1 MKTVNFGKIKEGDL
15 VQVPR
20 TQFAPMRHGWNG
32 WLFSEA
38 VVIEKGIG
46 KKSGKAVIVVDME
59 IDAGKNQYK
68 TIRRTFLKDYVFQ
81 TGAIERAKRILEA
94 DGIKSKEQFK
104 EYIESEDVTGAD
116 WITFLI
122 DKGFI
127 FEKEKNEHEGI

>member
-1 MKTVNFGKIKEGDL
+1 MKKANYAKLKEGDL

-20 TQFAPMRHGWNG
+20 TQFAPMRYGWNG

-38 VVIEKGIG
+38 VVVKKGIS
-46 KKSGKAVIVVDME
+46 KKSGKEVIVVDME
-59 IDAGKNQYK
+59 IDTGKNRYK

-81 TGAIERAKRILEA
+81 TGAIERAKRFLEA
-94 DGIKSKEQFK
+94 DSVKSKEQFK

-116 WITFLI
+116 WIAFLV

-127 FEKEKNEHEGI
+127 QLE